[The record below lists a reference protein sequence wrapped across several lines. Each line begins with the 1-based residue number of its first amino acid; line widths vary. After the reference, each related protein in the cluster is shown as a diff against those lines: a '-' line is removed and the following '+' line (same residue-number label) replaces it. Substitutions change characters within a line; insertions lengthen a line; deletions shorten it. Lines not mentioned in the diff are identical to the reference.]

1 MSLKKKNYKM
11 RESARV
17 RAAFKESYYSRV
29 YNLWLNKYDG
39 EGVSRD
45 EREFILK
52 ALWNDGYCA
61 TFDLINANRLFN
73 NSKPEYFSD
82 EVKLGFAPASFID
95 YNLYNRPIAVNLINL
110 RGTPYVPEE
119 KLIVGKNVVLITA
132 LHSFKPLRKVIDP
145 LIDRIVDI
153 EMTLRANLVGL
164 KLSRLIEVSEDETLQ
179 AADLQAQL
187 ENDDPIIFVGS
198 GITDQISEI
207 GGSPSSNLDPLYKY
221 KKDIENE
228 ILTFLGINNT
238 PYEKKERLLTDE
250 INSNNDLIAQTGSIM
265 DDCIAESCEEIAR
278 VFGVKIAFTPK
289 ESKQSEG
296 SQEGGEEDSEK
307 VEEEKQ

>member
-1 MSLKKKNYKM
+1 MSIKKKNWKM

-17 RAAFKESYYSRV
+17 RASFKESYYSRV
-29 YNLWLNKYDG
+29 YNLWLNKY
-39 EGVSRD
+39 EVKGVSRD

-52 ALWNDGYCA
+52 ALWNEGFCA
-61 TFDLINANRLFN
+61 AFNLIHPNRLFQG
-73 NSKPEYFSD
+73 SKPEYFS
-82 EVKLGFAPASFID
+82 EEIKLGFAPAAFID
-95 YNLYNRPIAVNLINL
+95 YNLYNRPIAVNLINE

-119 KLIVGKNVVLITA
+119 KLVVGKDVVLITC

-164 KLSRLIEVSEDETLQ
+164 KLSRLIEVSEDESLQ
-179 AADLQAQL
+179 AADLQEQL

-198 GITDQISEI
+198 GMADQISDI

-238 PYEKKERLLTDE
+238 PYEKKERLLIDE
-250 INSNNDLIAQTGSIM
+250 VNSNNDLITKTGSIM

-278 VFGVKIAFTPK
+278 VFGVEIAFTPK
-289 ESKQSEG
+289 AEEQSEG
-296 SQEGGEEDSEK
+296 GQEGDEESEE
-307 VEEEKQ
+307 VEEAKQ